1 MSVSS
6 VVNILLRVTKSRDAP
21 ILAEDVE
28 VGMAA
33 WLTLA
38 LLVAVASGLPCA
50 GLKPLI
56 CVACS
61 KAAVSSPRT
70 LTSLAFCHFFYHYL
84 FVVGLKSRLRGKMVN
99 HSGFSEASMSD

>member
-21 ILAEDVE
+21 ILAEDV
-28 VGMAA
+28 GSLG
-33 WLTLA
+33 LTLA